1 MPLLFCSLYLISV
14 DPQTSHPC
22 RQSHHGRHP
31 PHQEPDPTR
40 FRLVGVRIDAVC
52 ETKEEARELLDLYP
66 VALAYWMLPFY
77 RSKVQTFAYNR
88 EIDRDKAV
96 HLLDVMHSLMVRSNN
111 DGERSYVH
119 LLSPSN
125 RASTTDEAP
134 CVNLHALFSLL
145 EAFYLTERGMTARHR

>member
-40 FRLVGVRIDAVC
+40 SHLVGMRIDAVC
-52 ETKEEARELLDLYP
+52 ETKEEAQEEARELLDLYP

-77 RSKVQTFAYNR
+77 RSKVQMFA
-88 EIDRDKAV
+88 
-96 HLLDVMHSLMVRSNN
+96 LQ
-111 DGERSYVH
+111 
-119 LLSPSN
+119 
-125 RASTTDEAP
+125 
-134 CVNLHALFSLL
+134 
-145 EAFYLTERGMTARHR
+145 